1 MLFLCLSG
9 YDIFNCS
16 WVATRWQQCSSHIH
30 TDNKQN
36 DTKHTI
42 HTTQKLGR
50 MRAVPRLCGFYPG
63 ICLTT
68 EKKARKNLRVA
79 IHKHTI
85 RIHSHKPHATK
96 EHRGV
101 VVCCIHSVGT
111 ATGGE
116 LSASRSGSF
125 FTPGERPRCA
135 LGRRLCGV
143 NPRAGLVA
151 FSVWRKSLVP
161 AGNGTRIL
169 QSSARSLVTVL
180 TTLGARILSV

>member
-9 YDIFNCS
+9 YDIFNCN
-16 WVATRWQQCSSHIH
+16 WVATRWQQCSTHIH
-30 TDNKQN
+30 TNNTQN

-42 HTTQKLGR
+42 HTTTQKLGR
-50 MRAVPRLCGFYPG
+50 VRAVPRLCGFYPG
-63 ICLTT
+63 ICHTT
-68 EKKARKNLRVA
+68 EEKARKNLRVA

-85 RIHSHKPHATK
+85 RIHSYKPHATK

-116 LSASRSGSF
+116 LSTSRSGSF

-135 LGRRLCGV
+135 LSRRLCEPQSRSGCF
-143 NPRAGLVA
+143 A
-151 FSVWRKSLVP
+151 VWRKSLVP

-169 QSSARSLVTVL
+169 QSSVRSLVTVQ
-180 TTLGARILSV
+180 TTPEARILSV